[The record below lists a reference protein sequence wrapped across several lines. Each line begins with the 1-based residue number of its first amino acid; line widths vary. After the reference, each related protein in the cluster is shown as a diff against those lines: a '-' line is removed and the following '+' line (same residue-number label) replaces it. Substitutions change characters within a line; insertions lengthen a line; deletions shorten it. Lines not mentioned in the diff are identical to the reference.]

1 MKKQIILGIV
11 IVLSL
16 AVLIF
21 VSSLFKIGTSTKQET
36 ETIQVNDELEIISTN
51 PDPLEGA
58 VVMPSQIIEIK
69 FNKIISVSEFK
80 HKFDPELEHEVIP
93 EDEKLGTTFK
103 IKFKKPLD
111 LGSGYTLYILPDTNG
126 VDKKILGKDVIYH
139 FSTIKYKGV

>member
-69 FNKIISVSEFK
+69 F
-80 HKFDPELEHEVIP
+80 
-93 EDEKLGTTFK
+93 
-103 IKFKKPLD
+103 KKPLD